1 MNLEALSIVVSVSAG
16 VDLRNPRAVLIRQVL
31 AIRSPEAAAQAP
43 RRVKAQ
49 LDLTSPIIYVPS
61 EEGEAEVY
69 RTPATITGSS
79 IV

>member
-1 MNLEALSIVVSVSAG
+1 VNLEALSIEVSVSAG

-43 RRVKAQ
+43 LRVKAQ
-49 LDLTSPIIYVPS
+49 LDLTSPIIYQVRK
-61 EEGEAEVY
+61 GEAEVY
-69 RTPATITGSS
+69 RTPATITGGR